1 MQSKSFSGTM
11 DNGCYYNILSTQYGR
26 LMMKW
31 RSFLF
36 MAVLLATGPTV
47 AGAYSQADV
56 DRLLAE

>member
-1 MQSKSFSGTM
+1 
-11 DNGCYYNILSTQYGR
+11 
-26 LMMKW
+26 MKW

-56 DRLLAE
+56 DRLLAGDKNMQNADLSVLPRST